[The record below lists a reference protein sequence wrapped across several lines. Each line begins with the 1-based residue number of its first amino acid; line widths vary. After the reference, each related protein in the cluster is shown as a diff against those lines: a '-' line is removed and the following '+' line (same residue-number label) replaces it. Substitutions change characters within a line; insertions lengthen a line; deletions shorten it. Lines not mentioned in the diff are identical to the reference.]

1 MGKKKLLE
9 KIKEYERI
17 IIHGHI
23 RPDGDC
29 YGTQFGLKDIIK
41 QTYPKK
47 EVYVVGETSE
57 YVSFVGTPDIISD
70 DKFDGALS
78 IVCDTAT
85 FDRVSDKR
93 FKLAKEVFKI
103 DHHVE
108 GEDSFYADYYWVDD
122 LLPSASQM
130 IAMFYNKY
138 KKELKLSLEG
148 ARAMYVGMVTDTGR
162 FRYRGVSR
170 KTHEMAGL
178 MLDFG
183 VDVEEV
189 DNLLSIETM
198 STIKLKGEVLS
209 NFEVTEKG
217 FIYFKMT
224 KEIISKYNV
233 SYEDVA
239 SMVTVLSGIEGY
251 PVWALFIEYPTEIR
265 VRLRSRGPEIEG
277 LARKYNGGGHQKA
290 AGGRIN
296 SFAEVKTFAKDVD
309 ELLTN
314 YYET

>member
-1 MGKKKLLE
+1 MEKKKLLE

-239 SMVTVLSGIEGY
+239 SMVTVLSGI
-251 PVWALFIEYPTEIR
+251 
-265 VRLRSRGPEIEG
+265 
-277 LARKYNGGGHQKA
+277 
-290 AGGRIN
+290 
-296 SFAEVKTFAKDVD
+296 
-309 ELLTN
+309 
-314 YYET
+314 

>member
-1 MGKKKLLE
+1 
-9 KIKEYERI
+9 
-17 IIHGHI
+17 
-23 RPDGDC
+23 
-29 YGTQFGLKDIIK
+29 
-41 QTYPKK
+41 
-47 EVYVVGETSE
+47 
-57 YVSFVGTPDIISD
+57 
-70 DKFDGALS
+70 
-78 IVCDTAT
+78 
-85 FDRVSDKR
+85 
-93 FKLAKEVFKI
+93 
-103 DHHVE
+103 
-108 GEDSFYADYYWVDD
+108 
-122 LLPSASQM
+122 
-130 IAMFYNKY
+130 
-138 KKELKLSLEG
+138 
-148 ARAMYVGMVTDTGR
+148 MYVGMVTDTGR